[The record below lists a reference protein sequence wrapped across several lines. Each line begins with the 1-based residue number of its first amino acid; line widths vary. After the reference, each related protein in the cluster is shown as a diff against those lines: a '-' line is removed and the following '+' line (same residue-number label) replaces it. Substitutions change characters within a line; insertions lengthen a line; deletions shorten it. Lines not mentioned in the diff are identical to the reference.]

1 MKLEVIPVTGLPE
14 IGDGDDLARLLVTHA
29 DIHDGDVLVVAQK
42 VVSKSEGR
50 MIEIDPTADAKA
62 ERARVAAAETARVVA
77 RRGDVVIA
85 QTHHGFVCANAGVD
99 ASNVPPGTLAL
110 LPRDPD
116 GSAERLRASLN
127 SAGIRA
133 GVVISD
139 TFGRPWRVGQTNV
152 ALGVAGIR
160 AVRDHRGE
168 KDSFGMELEATIIAI
183 ADEIAG
189 AAELVMGKSDGI
201 PVAIV
206 RGIEGASG
214 EGTGSELIRPAEE
227 DLFFAAGVDVVEM
240 RRSVRVFAER
250 PVPDDVVARAIR
262 AAGTAPAPHGSRG
275 ARPWRFVWLKST
287 EARPPLLDALR
298 ATWRAD
304 LISDG
309 TDEETIARRLRRSDE
324 ILATAPVLIACF
336 VSLAAADSY
345 EEERRARAERDM
357 FIAAG
362 GAAVQNLMVALA
374 AQAVGSCWIS
384 SSLFAPDAAAR
395 ALGLGTEW
403 HALGC
408 VAAGYAQVPPPPRFP
423 TDSQEILDIR

>member
-1 MKLEVIPVTGLPE
+1 LKLEVIPVMGLPE
-14 IGDGDDLARLLVTHA
+14 ISEGDDLASLLLSHA
-29 DIHDGDVLVVAQK
+29 EVHDGDVVVVAQK
-42 VVSKSEGR
+42 IVSKAEGR
-50 MIEIDPTADAKA
+50 MIEIGPADPEV
-62 ERARVAAAETARVVA
+62 ERARVVAAETARVVA
-77 RRGDVVIA
+77 RRGDIVIS

-110 LPRDPD
+110 LPLDPD
-116 GSAERLRASLN
+116 GSAERLRASLLDG
-127 SAGIRA
+127 GIHA

-152 ALGVAGIR
+152 ALGVAGVR

-189 AAELVMGKSDGI
+189 AAELVMGKSDAI

-206 RGIEGASG
+206 RGIEGAEG
-214 EGTGSELIRPAEE
+214 EGNARELIRPAQE

-240 RRSVRVFAER
+240 RRSVRTFAER
-250 PVPDDVVARAIR
+250 PVPDEVVARAIE
-262 AAGTAPAPHGSRG
+262 AAGTAPAPHGSRR
-275 ARPWRFVWLKST
+275 ARPWRFVWLKSS

-298 ATWRAD
+298 EAWRAD

-309 TDEETIARRLRRSDE
+309 ADEETIARRLAKSDE
-324 ILATAPVLIACF
+324 ILATAPVLVACF
-336 VSLAAADSY
+336 VSLAGTDDYSDA
-345 EEERRARAERDM
+345 RRARAERDM

-384 SSLFAPDAAAR
+384 SSLFAPDVAAR
-395 ALGLGTEW
+395 ALGLGSEW
-403 HALGC
+403 QALGC
-408 VAAGYAQVPPPPRFP
+408 VAAGYAQTPPATRFP

>member
-1 MKLEVIPVTGLPE
+1 MKLEVIPVMGLPE
-14 IGDGDDLARLLVTHA
+14 ISEGDDLASLLLSHA
-29 DIHDGDVLVVAQK
+29 EVHDGDVVVVAQK
-42 VVSKSEGR
+42 IVSKAEGR
-50 MIEIDPTADAKA
+50 MIEIGPADPEV
-62 ERARVAAAETARVVA
+62 ERARVVAAETARVVA
-77 RRGDVVIA
+77 RRGDIVIS

-110 LPRDPD
+110 LPLDPD
-116 GSAERLRASLN
+116 GSAERLRASLLDG
-127 SAGIRA
+127 GIHA

-152 ALGVAGIR
+152 ALGVAGVR

-189 AAELVMGKSDGI
+189 AAELVMGKSDAI

-206 RGIEGASG
+206 RGIEGAEG
-214 EGTGSELIRPAEE
+214 EGNARELIRPAQE

-240 RRSVRVFAER
+240 RRSVRTFAER
-250 PVPDDVVARAIR
+250 PVPDEVVARAIE
-262 AAGTAPAPHGSRG
+262 AAGTAPAPHGSRR
-275 ARPWRFVWLKST
+275 ARPWRFVWLKSS

-298 ATWRAD
+298 EAWRAD

-309 TDEETIARRLRRSDE
+309 ADEETIARRLAKSDE
-324 ILATAPVLIACF
+324 ILATAPVLVACF
-336 VSLAAADSY
+336 VSLAGTDDYSDA
-345 EEERRARAERDM
+345 RRARAERDM

-384 SSLFAPDAAAR
+384 SSLFAPDVAAR
-395 ALGLGTEW
+395 ALGLGSEW
-403 HALGC
+403 QALGC
-408 VAAGYAQVPPPPRFP
+408 VAAGYAQTPPATRFP

>member
-1 MKLEVIPVTGLPE
+1 MKLEVIPVMGLPE
-14 IGDGDDLARLLVTHA
+14 ISEGDDLASLLLSHA
-29 DIHDGDVLVVAQK
+29 EVHDGDVVVVAQK
-42 VVSKSEGR
+42 IVSKAEGR
-50 MIEIDPTADAKA
+50 MIEIGPADPEV
-62 ERARVAAAETARVVA
+62 ERARVVAAETARVVA
-77 RRGDVVIA
+77 RRGDIVISE
-85 QTHHGFVCANAGVD
+85 THHGFVCANAGVD

-110 LPRDPD
+110 LPLDPD
-116 GSAERLRASLN
+116 GSAERLRASLLDG
-127 SAGIRA
+127 GIHA

-152 ALGVAGIR
+152 ALGVAGVR

-189 AAELVMGKSDGI
+189 AAELVMGKSDAI

-206 RGIEGASG
+206 RGIEGAEG
-214 EGTGSELIRPAEE
+214 EGNARELIRPAQE

-240 RRSVRVFAER
+240 RRSVRTFAER
-250 PVPDDVVARAIR
+250 PVPDEVVARAIE
-262 AAGTAPAPHGSRG
+262 AAGTAPAPHGSRR
-275 ARPWRFVWLKST
+275 ARPWRFVWLKSS

-298 ATWRAD
+298 EAWRAD

-309 TDEETIARRLRRSDE
+309 ADEETIARRLAKSDQ
-324 ILATAPVLIACF
+324 ILATAPVLVACF
-336 VSLAAADSY
+336 VSLAGTDDYSDA
-345 EEERRARAERDM
+345 RRARAERDM

-384 SSLFAPDAAAR
+384 SSLFAPDVAAR
-395 ALGLGTEW
+395 ALGLGSEW
-403 HALGC
+403 QALGC
-408 VAAGYAQVPPPPRFP
+408 VAAGYAQTPPATRFP